1 MEKKVRDSEKSADVG
16 WQRDGGIMGKCEH
29 VSNGRPDMTLYR
41 AVRDQSGTLGGSK

>member
-29 VSNGRPDMTLYR
+29 VSNGRPDR